1 MSYDTNKTWSYN
13 IQGKK
18 IRLWQIASGSTIVE
32 LSGYKMRLPQDYIGK
47 QLVYPTETIPS
58 GLLFTGTAS
67 VEPFVEEA
75 LETTTAI
82 ASSTTI
88 SFNDDGDSAGGYNDI
103 YDSPGDGFGDFLT
116 GDKIRVRGS
125 TSNDGDYTLT
135 AHAGRP
141 RYIQVGT
148 GNLTNEAAG
157 ARVTI
162 SQIPVE
168 TTTPSVES
176 GDHVN
181 CTRMVALAIVD
192 YIKSQVAES
201 TGNVELKEYYMKE
214 FWGKIADNKSN
225 RSISGIIVPKPTY
238 AVI

>member
-1 MSYDTNKTWSYN
+1 MSFDTHKTWTYN
-13 IQGKK
+13 ILGKK
-18 IRLWQIASGSTIVE
+18 VRIWQVASGSTIVE
-32 LSGYKMRLPQDYIGK
+32 LAGYKLRLPQDYIGK
-47 QLVYPTETIPS
+47 QLVYPTESITN

-82 ASSTTI
+82 ASGTTI

-103 YDSPGDGFGDFLT
+103 YDTGDGFGDFLT

-141 RYIQVGT
+141 RYIQIGT
-148 GNLTNEAAG
+148 GNLTDEAAG

-168 TTTPSVES
+168 TTSPSVES
-176 GDHVN
+176 GAHVN
-181 CTRMVALAIVD
+181 CTRLVALAIVD
-192 YIKSQVAES
+192 FIKSQVAERG
-201 TGNVELKEYYMKE
+201 GNIELKEYYMKE

-225 RSISGIIVPKPTY
+225 RSVSGIVVPRPTY

>member
-1 MSYDTNKTWSYN
+1 MSFDTHKNWTFN
-13 IQGKK
+13 IYGKQVR
-18 IRLWQIASGSTIVE
+18 IWQVSSGSTIVE
-32 LSGYKMRLPQDYIGK
+32 LSGYKIRLPQDYIGK
-47 QLVYPTETIPS
+47 QLVYPTENITN

-67 VEPFVEEA
+67 VEPFVKEA
-75 LETTTAI
+75 LETTTVI
-82 ASSTTI
+82 ASGTTI
-88 SFNDDGDSAGGYNDI
+88 SFNDDGDSAVGYNDI
-103 YDSPGDGFGDFLT
+103 YDTGDGLADFTT

-135 AHAGRP
+135 ADAGGA
-141 RYIQVGT
+141 RYIQIGT
-148 GNLTNEAAG
+148 GNLTDEAAG

-192 YIKSQVAES
+192 YIKSQIAERA
-201 TGNVELKEYYMKE
+201 GNIELKEYYIKE
-214 FWGKIADNKSN
+214 FWGKVGDNSSN
-225 RSISGIIVPKPTY
+225 RSVSGIVVPRSTY